1 MQNRHLIG
9 TIIAAVLVIALVVIL
24 AASYFILKNYVVMGW
39 QLFPRNRA
47 SLDLRDRAITL
58 EEHDTLGWR
67 MPGTQI
73 LWSVPLSGGYFDSDS
88 QEITVTQFQPSDVAA
103 LAYLPDLK
111 AVNAQS
117 CTDYSAL
124 RDAYL
129 QYPDVEFRF
138 SIPIA
143 GERYSPDTTMV
154 TLTSLSQEDVRLLE
168 LLPRLTRVDGRGCK
182 EFTLLRQLEQQHPQ
196 WKVDY
201 LTSIAGTEFSAD
213 TQELTVT
220 GAQYQE
226 LSVGLAAMPNLTSLT
241 IHNPQ
246 ADNRELTALR
256 AEYPNVEIHWDV
268 EVFGNTFPDNAT
280 EVDISNQPI
289 GTIEDARQL
298 ASLFPDLQKLI
309 VDSTGIENDDMAAY
323 RDEVRDQYKVVWT
336 VVFSPLCKART
347 DETKFMPIDQGEY
360 YFQEDNVYNLRY
372 CEDMVCI
379 DLGHSTV
386 ETVDFAAYMPHLKYL
401 ILAWTQVKDITPLEN
416 CKELVYLEL
425 DHGIVHDYTPL
436 LGCTALEDLN
446 VGDHMVTN
454 SIEPLTQMTW
464 LKNLWVPDRSY
475 AEQQELIAAL
485 PDTRVVTDNP
495 STASGHGWRNLQ
507 NYYDMRDYLGK
518 PYMQ

>member
-1 MQNRHLIG
+1 M
-9 TIIAAVLVIALVVIL
+9 
-24 AASYFILKNYVVMGW
+24 
-39 QLFPRNRA
+39 
-47 SLDLRDRAITL
+47 
-58 EEHDTLGWR
+58 
-67 MPGTQI
+67 
-73 LWSVPLSGGYFDSDS
+73 
-88 QEITVTQFQPSDVAA
+88 
-103 LAYLPDLK
+103 
-111 AVNAQS
+111 
-117 CTDYSAL
+117 
-124 RDAYL
+124 
-129 QYPDVEFRF
+129 
-138 SIPIA
+138 
-143 GERYSPDTTMV
+143 
-154 TLTSLSQEDVRLLE
+154 
-168 LLPRLTRVDGRGCK
+168 
-182 EFTLLRQLEQQHPQ
+182 
-196 WKVDY
+196 
-201 LTSIAGTEFSAD
+201 
-213 TQELTVT
+213 
-220 GAQYQE
+220 
-226 LSVGLAAMPNLTSLT
+226 
-241 IHNPQ
+241 
-246 ADNRELTALR
+246 
-256 AEYPNVEIHWDV
+256 
-268 EVFGNTFPDNAT
+268 
-280 EVDISNQPI
+280 
-289 GTIEDARQL
+289 
-298 ASLFPDLQKLI
+298 
-309 VDSTGIENDDMAAY
+309 DSTGIENDDMAAY